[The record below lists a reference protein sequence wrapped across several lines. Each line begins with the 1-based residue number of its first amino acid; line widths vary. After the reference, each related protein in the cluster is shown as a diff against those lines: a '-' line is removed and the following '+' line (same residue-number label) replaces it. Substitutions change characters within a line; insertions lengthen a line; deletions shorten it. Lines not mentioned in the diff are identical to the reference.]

1 MKKTF
6 RSNVSVVCY
15 NWEIKNFLVQY
26 ALEKGVPVFSDTIS
40 DTISSAKETYDTY
53 PNLTFC
59 HDEICGTSA
68 GIEERKTWISVNE
81 FMEYCDNW
89 SASQPVTFKLTNDYD
104 AKIDK
109 VNKVVKVGC
118 QTILYDV
125 IDALYKEM
133 YK

>member
-6 RSNVSVVCY
+6 KNGVYVVCY
-15 NWEIKNFLVQY
+15 NWHVKKFLLEY
-26 ALEKGVPVFSDTIS
+26 ALEVGVPVFSD
-40 DTISSAKETYDTY
+40 AVRVEETYDTY
-53 PNLTFC
+53 PNLTFSGG
-59 HDEICGTSA
+59 ELCGSSA
-68 GIEERKTWISVNE
+68 GIEDYPDKTWISVNE

-89 SASQPVTFKLTNDYD
+89 STSQPVTFKLTNDYD

-109 VNKVVKVGC
+109 ADKVVNVGC
-118 QTILYDV
+118 QTIPYDV

>member
-6 RSNVSVVCY
+6 QNGVYVVCY
-15 NWEIKNFLVQY
+15 NWHVKKFLLEY
-26 ALEKGVPVFSDTIS
+26 ALEVGVPVFSD
-40 DTISSAKETYDTY
+40 AVRVEETYDTY

-59 HDEICGTSA
+59 RDEICGTSA
-68 GIEERKTWISVNE
+68 GIEDYPERNWISVNE

-109 VNKVVKVGC
+109 ADKVVNVGC
-118 QTILYDV
+118 QTIPYDV